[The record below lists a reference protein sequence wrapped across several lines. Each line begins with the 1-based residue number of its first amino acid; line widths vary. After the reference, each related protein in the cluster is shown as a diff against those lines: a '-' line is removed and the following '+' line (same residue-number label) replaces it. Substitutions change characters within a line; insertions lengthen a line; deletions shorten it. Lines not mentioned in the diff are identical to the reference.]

1 MTTSDARDATESP
14 ALRWPARLGMVGY
27 GVVYLLIA
35 WLAVQLAFGDSAGQA
50 SGSGALHE
58 LAQQPFGGVLLV
70 LVAVGLAGFCVW
82 EACRA
87 VAGHRSDDGARRWV
101 ARAGSAGRAL
111 VYATLAVLAV
121 LTAFG
126 DSSSGGGSQ
135 GTTASLLK
143 LPLGPAIVVAVGLGI
158 AAVGLV
164 GGYRGISDRWRKDVE
179 VEGQQGKV
187 GGVVEVLARAG
198 YLSRG
203 LAFLAV
209 AGFFVW
215 AGVADDA
222 RKSGGLD
229 QAIVK
234 LRDEPYGPWLILV
247 VAIGLA
253 CFGGF
258 QASRAW
264 FLRRD

>member
-1 MTTSDARDATESP
+1 
-14 ALRWPARLGMVGY
+14 MVGY

-35 WLAVQLAFGDSAGQA
+35 WLAAQLAFGDKAGQA
-50 SGSGALHE
+50 SGSGALQE
-58 LAQQPFGGVLLV
+58 LAQQPFGSVLLV

-87 VAGHRSDDGARRWV
+87 LAGHRSDDGARRWV
-101 ARAGSAGRAL
+101 ARAGSGGRAV
-111 VYATLAVLAV
+111 VYAGLAVLAV

-126 DSSSGGGSQ
+126 DSSGGGSQ
-135 GTTASLLK
+135 GLTARLLK
-143 LPLGPAIVVAVGLGI
+143 LPLGPAVVVGVGLCV

-164 GGYRGISDRWRKDVE
+164 GGWRGLSDRWEKDVR
-179 VEGQQGKV
+179 VDGQQGKV
-187 GGVVEVLARAG
+187 GGLVEVLARTG
-198 YLSRG
+198 YLSRAV
-203 LAFLAV
+203 AFLAV

-215 AGVADDA
+215 AGLTHDA
-222 RKSGGLD
+222 QRSGGLD
-229 QAIVK
+229 QAIVR

>member
-1 MTTSDARDATESP
+1 
-14 ALRWPARLGMVGY
+14 MVGY
-27 GVVYLLIA
+27 GVVYLLVA

-70 LVAVGLAGFCVW
+70 LVSLGLAAFCVW

-87 VAGHRSDDGARRWV
+87 LAGHRSDDGLRRWA
-101 ARAGSAGRAL
+101 ARAGSAGRAV
-111 VYATLAVLAV
+111 VYATLAVLAM

-126 DSSSGGGSQ
+126 DSSSGGSQ
-135 GTTASLLK
+135 STTARLMA
-143 LPLGPAIVVAVGLGI
+143 LPLGPAIVVAVGLGV
-158 AAVGLV
+158 AGVGLTSA
-164 GGYRGISDRWRKDVE
+164 YRGLSDRWRKDVQRDGQ
-179 VEGQQGKV
+179 EGPV
-187 GGVVEVLARAG
+187 GGLVETLARAG
-198 YLSRG
+198 YLSRAV
-203 LAFLAV
+203 AFLAV

-215 AGVADDA
+215 AGLTHDA
-222 RKSGGLD
+222 QKSGGLD
-229 QAIVK
+229 QAIVR
-234 LRDEPYGPWLILV
+234 LRDESYGPWLILL

>member
-1 MTTSDARDATESP
+1 LTTSEAREATESP
-14 ALRWPARLGMVGY
+14 ALRWPARVGMVGY

-35 WLAVQLAFGDSAGQA
+35 WLAAQLAFGDSAGQA
-50 SGSGALHE
+50 SGSGALQE
-58 LAQQPFGGVLLV
+58 VAQQPFGGVLLV
-70 LVAVGLAGFCVW
+70 LVAAGLAGFCVW

-87 VAGHRSDDGARRWV
+87 IAGHRSDDGAKRWV
-101 ARAGSAGRAL
+101 ARAGSAGRAV
-111 VYATLAVLAV
+111 VYATLGVLAV

-126 DSSSGGGSQ
+126 DSSGGGSQ
-135 GTTASLLK
+135 GTTAKLLK
-143 LPLGPAIVVAVGLGI
+143 LPLGPAIVVAIGLGV

-179 VEGQQGKV
+179 VDGQHGTV
-187 GGVVEVLARAG
+187 GGLVEALARTG
-198 YLSRG
+198 YLSRAV
-203 LAFLAV
+203 AFLAV

-215 AGVADDA
+215 AGVTNDA
-222 RKSGGLD
+222 KRSGGLD
-229 QAIVK
+229 QAIVR

-247 VAIGLA
+247 VAIGLG